1 MKRLSR
7 RKALEVATVLG
18 VTAVGAASAGADTN
32 AGEEPRKDSTF
43 TGRVDE
49 LSVDLLAKPDPKV
62 IWCEVILNDGEERLV
77 AVTHEG
83 RLQTLLELA
92 FATGKDVEVSYNE
105 AFFNH
110 GDIKAIVKVLLRVKV
125 ARGAGGK

>member
-1 MKRLSR
+1 MKRLNR
-7 RKALEVATVLG
+7 RKALKAATVLG
-18 VTAVGAASAGADTN
+18 VTAIGAASAVADTN
-32 AGEEPRKDSTF
+32 AGEEPRKVNTF

-49 LSVDLLAKPDPKV
+49 LGVDLLIRPDPKV
-62 IWCEVILNDGEERLV
+62 TWCQVILNNGEERLA

-110 GDIKAIVKVLLRVKV
+110 GDIKTNVKSLTRVKV
-125 ARGAGGK
+125 ARGTGGK